1 MAFSDKTIE
10 LITKE
15 DLEML
20 VNDGVR
26 EGRSIDYKE
35 SLPGSAD
42 SDKKEFL
49 ADVSSFANTVGG
61 DLLIGVK
68 EQDGVASDILGLEG
82 IDVDA
87 QISRLENIILNGI
100 EPRIP
105 NIHIGSVSVSPSS
118 SVLIIRIP
126 RSFAR
131 PHMIKFQEW
140 SRFYSRHSNGKH
152 RLDVSEIRSL
162 FALSDSATER
172 IRGFR
177 IQRLAAISARET
189 PIEVTKEAKLV
200 LHLIPLSLTDPSSS
214 FDVSLLSDKIT
225 ILIPISDSFPSL
237 RDRYNFDGLL
247 VHAILPDHSFSPSYL
262 QVFRNGSIEAVLDLR
277 YYAHD
282 KYIPGGK
289 YEQDVLRSL
298 PRFLSAQQQLGVRPP
313 ILIMLSLLG
322 VSGYAVA
329 SPSFSRRRGD
339 LVPIDRDSV
348 IIPEVVVETFNPDY
362 AMVMRPVFDAVWNA
376 GGWPRSMNYDST
388 GKWIDRRS

>member
-1 MAFSDKTIE
+1 MAFGDKTID

-15 DLEML
+15 DLQML
-20 VNDGVR
+20 VNDDVR
-26 EGRSIDYKE
+26 EGRTIDYKE
-35 SLPGSAD
+35 PLPGSTD

-49 ADVSSFANTVGG
+49 ADVSSFANAAGG

-68 EQDGVASDILGLEG
+68 EADGVALDISGLEG

-87 QISRLENIILNGI
+87 QISRLENIILNGV

-105 NIHIGSVSVSPSS
+105 NLQIRAISINPSS

-126 RSFAR
+126 RSFAL

-140 SRFYSRHSNGKH
+140 SRFYTRHSNGKH

-172 IRGFR
+172 IRRFR
-177 IQRLAAISARET
+177 LERLGAISAREA
-189 PIEVTKEAKLV
+189 PVEVSNAAKLV
-200 LHLIPLSLTDPSSS
+200 LPLIPLSFTDQSSS
-214 FDVSLLSDKIT
+214 FDVSLLSGSREL
-225 ILIPISDSFPSL
+225 LIPIADSFVHL
-237 RDRYNFDGLL
+237 NDRYNFDGLL
-247 VHAILPDHSFSPSYL
+247 MHAVLLDYSFSPSYL
-262 QVFRNGSIEAVLDLR
+262 QVFRNGSIEAVLDLH
-277 YYAHD
+277 YYSND
-282 KYIPGGK
+282 KYIPGDR
-289 YEQDVLRSL
+289 YEQDLLRSL
-298 PRFLSAQQQLGVRPP
+298 PRFLSAQQLLGARPP

-329 SPSFSRRRGD
+329 SPSFSRHRND

-348 IIPEVVVETFNPDY
+348 IIPERVIETFNPDY

-376 GGWPRSMNYDST
+376 GGWPRSMNYDAT
-388 GKWIDRRS
+388 GKWKDRRA